1 MSTTDF
7 KCIHFYNSYVK
18 ANSGERYLG
27 NGYLAIDPEDRQ
39 ALVLHW
45 HGNVTVLIETAD
57 YMSLATAC
65 IDHSIQQLV
74 PDATEIKIAIGGFD
88 AELKF
93 DFCS

>member
-7 KCIHFYNSYVK
+7 KRISFYNGYVK
-18 ANSGERYLG
+18 ANSGELYLG
-27 NGYLAIDPEDRQ
+27 NGYLAIDSEDRQ

-45 HGNVTVLIETAD
+45 HGDVIVLIETAD
-57 YMSLATAC
+57 YMPLATAC
-65 IDHSIQQLV
+65 IDHSIQRFV
-74 PDATEIKIAIGGFD
+74 PDATDIKIVIGGFD

>member
-1 MSTTDF
+1 M
-7 KCIHFYNSYVK
+7 
-18 ANSGERYLG
+18 
-27 NGYLAIDPEDRQ
+27 
-39 ALVLHW
+39 LHW
-45 HGNVTVLIETAD
+45 HGNVAVLIETAD
-57 YMSLATAC
+57 YMPLATAC

>member
-7 KCIHFYNSYVK
+7 KRISFYDSYVK
-18 ANSGERYLG
+18 ANSGEHYLG
-27 NGYLAIDPEDRQ
+27 NGYLAIDSEDRQ

-45 HGNVTVLIETAD
+45 HGDVIVLIETAD
-57 YMSLATAC
+57 YMPLATAC
-65 IDHSIQQLV
+65 IGHSIQQLV
-74 PDATEIKIAIGGFD
+74 PDATDIKIAIGGFD

>member
-7 KCIHFYNSYVK
+7 KRINFYNSYVK

-45 HGNVTVLIETAD
+45 HGDVTVLIETAD
-57 YMSLATAC
+57 YMPLATAC